1 MTKSDKH
8 TDQLFQKLNDLESQP
23 SPHVWDEIES
33 CLPGKGKKRYLLPF
47 LKWGVAAAVLL
58 AAGLL
63 WLFDGTDG
71 LLIDDQ
77 ISYFR
82 QEEPLP
88 DVPNGNDASYD
99 RQMDDG
105 KTGGEKATSSSVA
118 SPDRNGKFAT
128 KESTEPLSIDDNQS
142 RPSIVLVDH
151 SEVVASAPVEDAEPP
166 LPEKLT
172 SRSSPLISGRE
183 FNVASDNIVFV
194 SEPKPSPEPKAIP
207 SPEKHAWVIGG
218 EYSPTY
224 AFRDVSGPAPGSS
237 RESGVMTGGGGF
249 SLTLRMDDRWQ
260 VETGLNYA
268 RMGQEVATV
277 SRSDRAFGLMQA
289 DEGLDV
295 TGVQL
300 DNTMG
305 VVRHDKSPQQT
316 TANRTF
322 SAEANE
328 IVQFSS
334 TDLGDQPLLEQSLG
348 YVKVPV
354 TLRYK
359 LFAHQNIDV
368 SLAGGFS
375 ANWLVDNDAYLRM
388 SGERQYL
395 GRTGGL
401 ADAAISSH
409 AGIGVAIPVF
419 RQLHLR
425 MEPRV
430 DYFISDINESSSVGY
445 RPYSFGVYTG
455 VFYEF

>member
-8 TDQLFQKLNDLESQP
+8 TDQIFRELNNLESQP

-33 CLPGKGKKRYLLPF
+33 RLAGKGKKRRMLPF
-47 LKWGVAAAVLL
+47 LKWTAAAVVLL
-58 AAGLL
+58 AGGLL
-63 WLFDGTDG
+63 WLFNGPAELSMDK
-71 LLIDDQ
+71 Q
-77 ISYFR
+77 ISYFQ
-82 QEEPLP
+82 QE
-88 DVPNGNDASYD
+88 GS
-99 RQMDDG
+99 MDDTSG
-105 KTGGEKATSSSVA
+105 SEEASQNIQRQDPIEALDKENRASGTSQGVDEKLAK
-118 SPDRNGKFAT
+118 R
-128 KESTEPLSIDDNQS
+128 ESNELSRVDDHPT
-142 RPSIVLVDH
+142 RPSIIAHVRS
-151 SEVVASAPVEDAEPP
+151 SERVPSDNAEETA

-172 SRSSPLISGRE
+172 PRATPLISDRE
-183 FNVASDNIVFV
+183 FSPASDQLVL
-194 SEPKPSPEPKAIP
+194 EPEQKPSPATTVIP
-207 SPEKHAWVIGG
+207 SPGKHAWLIGG

-224 AFRDVSGPAPGSS
+224 AFRDVSGPATGSS
-237 RESGVMTGGGGF
+237 REDGMMTGGGGF
-249 SLTLRMDDRWQ
+249 SLTLRTDNRWQ
-260 VETGLNYA
+260 VETGVNYA

-305 VVRHDKSPQQT
+305 VIRRENTPKQAD
-316 TANRTF
+316 ANRTF
-322 SAEANE
+322 SSSDNE
-328 IVQFSS
+328 IVQLSS
-334 TDLGDQPLLEQSLG
+334 SDMGDQPLLEQSLG

-359 LFAHQNIDV
+359 LFERQNIDV

-388 SGERQYL
+388 SGERQYV

-401 ADAAISSH
+401 AGASVSSH

-430 DYFISDINESSSVGY
+430 DYFISDINESSSVRY

-455 VFYEF
+455 VFY